1 MDESLLL
8 RERRLAE
15 RFDDGP
21 RQHYLQSAKDLY
33 RSFKVLARSKMESL
47 TAFKMES
54 LTAFIAVTCY
64 STKTFK
70 LDLLIYV
77 IIITTRSV

>member
-33 RSFKVLARSKMESL
+33 RYFKVLASS
-47 TAFKMES
+47 KMES

-77 IIITTRSV
+77 IIITNRSV